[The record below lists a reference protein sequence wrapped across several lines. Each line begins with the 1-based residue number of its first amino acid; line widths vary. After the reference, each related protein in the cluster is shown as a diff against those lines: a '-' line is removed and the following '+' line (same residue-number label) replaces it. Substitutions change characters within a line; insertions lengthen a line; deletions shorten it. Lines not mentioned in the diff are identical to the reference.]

1 MRENDGWDMYY
12 ESELARLRS
21 DIPKGEG
28 YSEVEDANWM
38 F

>member
-1 MRENDGWDMYY
+1 MRKNDWRGMHY

-28 YSEVEDANWM
+28 YSKVEDAN
-38 F
+38 